1 MKGSLERSL
10 PPNLCSAPLLG
21 ARDGFGVRSFTGALR
36 REWECERALPPPYPQ
51 RRSVPTVLPAAPT
64 AVLGSGPLPASGSLV
79 DIGVCIYAYIYI

>member
-10 PPNLCSAPLLG
+10 LPNLCSAPLLG

-36 REWECERALPPPYPQ
+36 REWECERALPSPYPQ

-64 AVLGSGPLPASGSLV
+64 AAL
-79 DIGVCIYAYIYI
+79 